1 MIPTYFLELADTNIA
16 KDVYKKYFDAQ
27 YPDTNDCIVLDKQI
41 ADIQADI
48 DAINK
53 RELANQKECNC
64 MPWHKVPCSPKGVSG
79 CNWSG
84 MNVNSNPDYSMG
96 LIVRKKSKTYLQD
109 LLSKK
114 KNLQSLADCRNKI
127 ETVRQEETAQVFT
140 QTSAEAEQR
149 ILPKTNQKLYVTI
162 GIGAAVIVTSLVLY
176 LRIKK

>member
-41 ADIQADI
+41 ADIQVDI

-53 RELANQKECNC
+53 RELSKYVEYNGTF
-64 MPWHKVPCSPKGVSG
+64 P
-79 CNWSG
+79 
-84 MNVNSNPDYSMG
+84 
-96 LIVRKKSKTYLQD
+96 LIGITERKKSKAYLQE

-162 GIGAAVIVTSLVLY
+162 GIGAVVIVTSLVLY
-176 LRIKK
+176 LKSRKK

>member
-1 MIPTYFLELADTNIA
+1 MIPTYFLELADTNIT
-16 KDVYKKYFDAQ
+16 KDVYKKYFDTQ
-27 YPDTNDCIVLDKQI
+27 YPETNDCIVLDKQI

-48 DAINK
+48 DSINK

-64 MPWHKVPCSPKGVSG
+64 SPSIKVPCTSTSFTSG
-79 CNWSG
+79 CFNGTKLSL
-84 MNVNSNPDYSMG
+84 NPDYSKSIM
-96 LIVRKKSKTYLQD
+96 LRKQSKTYLQD

-162 GIGAAVIVTSLVLY
+162 GIGAVVIVTSLVLY
-176 LRIKK
+176 LRNKK